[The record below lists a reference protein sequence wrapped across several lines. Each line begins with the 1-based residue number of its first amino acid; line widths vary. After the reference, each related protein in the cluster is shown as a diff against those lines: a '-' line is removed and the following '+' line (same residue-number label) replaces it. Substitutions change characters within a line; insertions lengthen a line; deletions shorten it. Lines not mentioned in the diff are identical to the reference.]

1 MKESRASQGPCG
13 SAGRAVAAV
22 AAALLTFA
30 ALPPV
35 APAQELPT
43 EWSCFRSWT
52 VSSMQESE
60 PFAVDSVPWALR
72 WRRTTPTHTEYD
84 GVFAELYRVED
95 GEKTEDQVAA
105 VNTDHRG
112 HEGTVM
118 VRKAGTF
125 WLDMESWSER
135 TEWKIEVCYPAEGS
149 G

>member
-1 MKESRASQGPCG
+1 MESRASQRPFG
-13 SAGRAVAAV
+13 SAGRAVAAI
-22 AAALLTFA
+22 AGTLLTLA
-30 ALPPV
+30 ALPRV
-35 APAQELPT
+35 TPAQEVPT

-60 PFAVDSVPWALR
+60 PFAVDRVPWALR

-95 GEKTEDQVAA
+95 GEKTEDQVVA

-118 VRKAGTF
+118 VRETGTF

-135 TEWKIEVCYPAEGS
+135 TEWQIEACYPAEGS